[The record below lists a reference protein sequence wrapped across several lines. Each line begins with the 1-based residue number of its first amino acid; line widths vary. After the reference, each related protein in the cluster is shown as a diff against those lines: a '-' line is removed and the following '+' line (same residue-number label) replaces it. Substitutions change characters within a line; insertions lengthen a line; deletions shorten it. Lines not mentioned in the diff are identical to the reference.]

1 MFDEGCCEDQTVLL
15 TGWVHFFALPFRSWL
30 VLCVALPVCLPVF
43 AVGYRPTFA
52 GVVDY
57 VADGDTLHVIP
68 AQGGQPVKVRIHGI
82 DAPEICQSGGAS
94 SRAALARRVK
104 GQQVVVHAKSYDQYG
119 RTIAR
124 VTLGGEDIGEWMVK
138 QGNAW
143 AYYYRVGYGPYT
155 AYQRQAQAAHRGVF
169 ASGDPMAPSLFR
181 KQHGSC
187 H

>member
-30 VLCVALPVCLPVF
+30 VLCVALPVCLPAF

-94 SRAALARRVK
+94 ARAVLARRVK
-104 GQQVVVHAKSYDQYG
+104 GQQ
-119 RTIAR
+119 
-124 VTLGGEDIGEWMVK
+124 EDIGKWMVK

-143 AYYYRVGYGPYT
+143 AYYYRAGSGPYT

-181 KQHGSC
+181 RQHGSC

>member
-30 VLCVALPVCLPVF
+30 VLCVALPVCLPAF

-94 SRAALARRVK
+94 ARAVLARRVK
-104 GQQVVVHAKSYDQYG
+104 GQQVVVHTISHDQYG

-124 VTLGGEDIGEWMVK
+124 VTLGGEDIGKWMVK

-143 AYYYRVGYGPYT
+143 AYYYRAGSGPYT

-181 KQHGSC
+181 RQHGSC

>member
-1 MFDEGCCEDQTVLL
+1 MLDEGCCENRTVLMK
-15 TGWVHFFALPFRSWL
+15 GWLHFFSLRLRGWL
-30 VLCVALPVCLPVF
+30 VLCVALPVCVPVF
-43 AVGYRPTFA
+43 AMGYRPTF
-52 GVVDY
+52 
-57 VADGDTLHVIP
+57 
-68 AQGGQPVKVRIHGI
+68 
-82 DAPEICQSGGAS
+82 GGAS

-169 ASGDPMAPSLFR
+169 VSGDPMAPSLFR
-181 KQHGSC
+181 RQHGSC